1 MVVTWGDG
9 RHAENVAAHR
19 TPRLNLESLGE
30 GFYLIWGGYSEPETR
45 LQEGFVR
52 LRRAERSA
60 GGRAWG
66 EGKSHGEAWKQC
78 QSEKGSNC
86 ELKEILNCVQE
97 QGGRIRS
104 GSDRVI
110 V

>member
-52 LRRAERSA
+52 LRQAERVCRWKSL
-60 GGRAWG
+60 GR
-66 EGKSHGEAWKQC
+66 GKVTW
-78 QSEKGSNC
+78 
-86 ELKEILNCVQE
+86 
-97 QGGRIRS
+97 
-104 GSDRVI
+104 
-110 V
+110 